1 LHLLAKFTR
10 LRVSTYVGDGM
21 FYLVQS
27 DVGTQIKATLTRE
40 DDGSAVDLRTATV
53 RLKFREKGSTTVLFT
68 LTSITASDD
77 DKQNGIAIFQ
87 FSNGDLDLDE
97 GKYEGEVEATFTN
110 GSIESVF
117 EKLDFYV
124 RADF

>member
-1 LHLLAKFTR
+1 
-10 LRVSTYVGDGM
+10 M

-40 DDGSAVDLRTATV
+40 DDGSAVDLTDSTV

-77 DKQNGIAIFQ
+77 DKAAGIAIFQ
-87 FSNGDLDLDE
+87 FSNGNLDIDE
-97 GKYEGEVEATFTN
+97 GKYEGEVEATFDN

-117 EKLDFYV
+117 EKLEFYV